1 MKALAANPSACAIA
15 SRALTRHFGAVK
27 AVEDVNLEVP
37 RGGVSAFLGP
47 NGSGKTTTIRLL
59 LGLLKPTTGSCKVL
73 GRHAGDLDALGR
85 IGAVVENP
93 SLYPHLS
100 GRENLEIT
108 RLLRACPRHR
118 VAEVLALVGLQ
129 EAADR
134 PTQGYSLGMKQRLSL
149 ALALLHEPE
158 LLILDEPTNG
168 LDPAGIR
175 EMRELI
181 RELPKRTGATVF
193 LSTHMLA
200 EAEQVADHVVILA
213 QGRLR
218 FQGSPA
224 ELKARTGSRLEVL
237 CADPVRALASLAAL
251 GLSGE
256 HLGDRI
262 LLDSQPSQTPLVA
275 AHLVDAGIA
284 IFGLTLQEAHF
295 EDLFL
300 SLTKAS

>member
-1 MKALAANPSACAIA
+1 MNPLETCAI
-15 SRALTRHFGAVK
+15 SSCGLTRHFGAVK
-27 AVEDVNLEVP
+27 AVEDLHLEVP
-37 RGGVSAFLGP
+37 GGGISAFLGP

-59 LGLLKPTTGSCKVL
+59 LGLLKPTSGTCEVL
-73 GRHAGDLDALGR
+73 GRPAGDLDSLSR

-93 SLYPHLS
+93 SLYPHLT

-108 RLLRACPRHR
+108 RLLRACPHHR
-118 VAEVLALVGLQ
+118 VDDVLAVVGLR

-181 RELPKRTGATVF
+181 RDLPKRTGATVF

-213 QGRLR
+213 QGRIR
-218 FQGSPA
+218 FQGSPQ
-224 ELKARTGSRLEVL
+224 EMKARTASRLEVL
-237 CADPVRALASLAAL
+237 CGDPAGAMVCLAAL
-251 GLSGE
+251 GMTGE
-256 HLGDRI
+256 RLGDRL
-262 LLDSQPSQTPLVA
+262 LLDTDRAQTPLIA
-275 AHLVDAGIA
+275 ERLVGAGIPL
-284 IFGLTLQEAHF
+284 FGLTLQEAHF
-295 EDLFL
+295 EDLFM
-300 SLTKAS
+300 SLTEAS